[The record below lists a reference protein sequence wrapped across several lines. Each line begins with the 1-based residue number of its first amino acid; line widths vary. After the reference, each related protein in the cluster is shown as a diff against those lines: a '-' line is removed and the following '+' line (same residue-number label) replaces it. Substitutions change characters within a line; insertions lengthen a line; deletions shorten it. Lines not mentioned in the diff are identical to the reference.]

1 VTDHRI
7 NLTLHE
13 LTRVL
18 GGDVGPL
25 IEALRLADVEERLRG
40 A

>member
-13 LTRVL
+13 LTNVL
-18 GGDVGPL
+18 NGD
-25 IEALRLADVEERLRG
+25 IEPFIDALKVADVEERLG
-40 A
+40 D